1 MPFMLNKT
9 FSNTVTIADILM
21 RRNELNNLSDTPR
34 LDIEIILAH
43 VLEVDRT
50 YLYAWPNFCLSDIQ
64 QSKFNQLF
72 TDRLLGKP
80 IAYITEVREFW
91 SLPLK
96 VSTATIIPRPETELL
111 VEIALSLPLSDNIS
125 VLDLGTGSG
134 AIALALASEKK
145 SWDIKAVDSEPNA
158 LKLAE
163 QNRKIFD
170 FDNVKIQKSDWFSC
184 LKESFFDLIV
194 SNPPYISSDDKNL
207 QQGGLR
213 FEPISALVSED
224 SGIADIRKIIFDARN
239 FLNFG
244 GWLILEHAYDQG
256 AEVRQLMMDASYSE
270 IKTFSDISDLDRVT
284 ICKKTSN

>member
-1 MPFMLNKT
+1 MPNTT

-50 YLYAWPNFCLSDIQ
+50 YLYVWPNFCLSDIQ

-72 TDRLLGKP
+72 ADRLLGKP

-194 SNPPYISSDDKNL
+194 SNPPYISPDDKNL

-256 AEVRQLMMDASYSE
+256 AKVRQLMVDASYCE

>member
-1 MPFMLNKT
+1 MPNTT

-50 YLYAWPNFCLSDIQ
+50 YLYVWPNFSLSDIQ

-72 TDRLLGKP
+72 ADRLLGKP

-96 VSTATIIPRPETELL
+96 DSTATIIPRPETELL

-194 SNPPYISSDDKNL
+194 SNPPYISPDDKNL
-207 QQGGLR
+207 QQGDLR

-256 AEVRQLMMDASYSE
+256 AEVRQLMVGASYCE
-270 IKTFSDISDLDRVT
+270 IKTFSDISDLERAT

>member
-1 MPFMLNKT
+1 MLNTT

-43 VLEVDRT
+43 VLKVDRT
-50 YLYAWPNFCLSDIQ
+50 YLYVWPNFCLSDIQ
-64 QSKFNQLF
+64 QSKFHQLF
-72 TDRLLGKP
+72 ADRLLGKP
-80 IAYITEVREFW
+80 IAHITEVREFW

-163 QNRKIFD
+163 QNRKLFD

-184 LKESFFDLIV
+184 FKESFFDLIV
-194 SNPPYISSDDKNL
+194 SNPPYISPDDKNL
-207 QQGGLR
+207 QQGDLR
-213 FEPISALVSED
+213 FEPLSALVSED

-256 AEVRQLMMDASYSE
+256 VEVRQLMMDASYCE

>member
-1 MPFMLNKT
+1 MPNTT
-9 FSNTVTIADILM
+9 FSDTVTIADILM

-50 YLYAWPNFCLSDIQ
+50 YLYVWPNFCLSDIQ

-72 TDRLLGKP
+72 ADRLLGKP

-134 AIALALASEKK
+134 AIAVTLACEWKEVQVT
-145 SWDIKAVDSEPNA
+145 AVDISEDALSMAKINA
-158 LKLAE
+158 EKFNV
-163 QNRKIFD
+163 QKKIHFL
-170 FDNVKIQKSDWFSC
+170 KSDWF
-184 LKESFFDLIV
+184 ESVKGSFDLINT
-194 SNPPYISSDDKNL
+194 SI
-207 QQGGLR
+207 
-213 FEPISALVSED
+213 ASE
-224 SGIADIRKIIFDARN
+224 
-239 FLNFG
+239 
-244 GWLILEHAYDQG
+244 
-256 AEVRQLMMDASYSE
+256 
-270 IKTFSDISDLDRVT
+270 
-284 ICKKTSN
+284 